1 MKINLNFSS
10 IHKFCQLENLFI
22 EGLESTEPTD
32 RQGSCLALG
41 VLKSYQA
48 IELLA
53 YVFNFFFLLAPICFI
68 FHNYI
73 FRYVSQYDKCSEVKY
88 NFFTPKVPT

>member
-53 YVFNFFFLLAPICFI
+53 YVFNFFFNWRQFVLFFI
-68 FHNYI
+68 IIFLGMFHNTTNV
-73 FRYVSQYDKCSEVKY
+73 RK
-88 NFFTPKVPT
+88 